1 MDFHDKRNQ
10 NSYSGRNADS
20 RWLTTIANHLSR
32 KHIDIAADIGCGGG
46 IYTRA
51 LAMIGIPHVIGID
64 SSAQMLADAKE
75 ACRDFKQI
83 ELKKGDCEDLPLA
96 SESTDLLLARAL
108 IHHLPSVEP
117 FFQEA
122 ARALTSGGLFII
134 QNRTLDDC
142 FLPGSTEHV
151 RGYFFSAFPHLRKI
165 ETKRRFSSA
174 HIRQALHSSGF
185 SLLNEK
191 TLWETRAIHQSKQEL
206 LVDLSKRKGRSI
218 LHQLSDQELAEL
230 VHVIDRA
237 LEQDGPIVEK
247 DRWTLWIA
255 GKEAER

>member
-10 NSYSGRNADS
+10 NSYSGRNTDS
-20 RWLTTIANHLSR
+20 RWLTTIASHLSR

-51 LAMIGIPHVIGID
+51 LAMIGIPHVIGVD
-64 SSAQMLADAKE
+64 SSAQMLADAKK
-75 ACRDFKQI
+75 ACREFQQI
-83 ELKKGDCEDLPLA
+83 ELRKGDCEDLPLA

-108 IHHLPSVEP
+108 IHHLPSVQP

-122 ARALTSGGLFII
+122 ARTLTSGGLFII

-151 RGYFFSAFPHLRKI
+151 RGYFFSAFPRLRKI
-165 ETKRRFSSA
+165 EAKRRFSSA
-174 HIRQALHSSGF
+174 YVRQALHSNGF
-185 SLLNEK
+185 LLLHEE
-191 TLWETRAIHQSKQEL
+191 TLWETRAIHPSKQEL

-218 LHQLSDQELAEL
+218 LHQLSDQELAKL
-230 VHVIDRA
+230 VHVIDTS

-255 GKEAER
+255 EKQAER